1 ALRFRQER
9 TVDVE
14 SLVEAVDAAA
24 TGWARLPWSLVGVAG
39 ERELN
44 AQGVTVRCL
53 VRADG
58 SVPDSEDEPDLIAYI
73 GRAY

>member
-1 ALRFRQER
+1 M
-9 TVDVE
+9 TSVP
-14 SLVEAVDAAA
+14 EAIEASGD
-24 TGWARLPWSLVGVAG
+24 GWARLPWSAVGGAG
-39 ERELN
+39 EAELN

-58 SVPDSEDEPDLIAYI
+58 GVPDSEDEPDLVAVV

>member
-1 ALRFRQER
+1 MP
-9 TVDVE
+9 
-14 SLVEAVDAAA
+14 EAIEASAA
-24 TGWARLPWSLVGVAG
+24 GWARLPWAAVGDGG
-39 ERELN
+39 EAELN

-58 SVPDSEDEPDLIAYI
+58 GVPTAEDEPDLVAVV